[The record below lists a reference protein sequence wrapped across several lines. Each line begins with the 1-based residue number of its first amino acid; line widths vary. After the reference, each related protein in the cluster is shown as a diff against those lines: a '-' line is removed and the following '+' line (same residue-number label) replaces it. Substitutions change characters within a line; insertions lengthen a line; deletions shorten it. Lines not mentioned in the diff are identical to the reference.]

1 MERHLQAGRR
11 FRGSFCW
18 KFVPFCKMHGQ
29 PYRQYAAHQL
39 TGHISGHHVSRG
51 YAGDKRQLP
60 AEDKRACCG
69 ECSVCGF
76 PARVHPAVQ
85 RQHGEAGRNADKQA
99 GDRVPVHPQ
108 AACQLVHDP
117 AAVGRSSRRR
127 RSIRKPRPCISRRW
141 SALQRRACP
150 GPSTFGHEYARHHNA
165 EEHDARSADEQSKP
179 REDPDA
185 GARGKPQ
192 RQAEDRA
199 EKQDRP

>member
-1 MERHLQAGRR
+1 
-11 FRGSFCW
+11 
-18 KFVPFCKMHGQ
+18 MHGQ

-60 AEDKRACCG
+60 AEDKRARCG

-117 AAVGRSSRRR
+117 AAVGQKQPAGDGRSANHDRAFQGDGQRFKDER
-127 RSIRKPRPCISRRW
+127 VRDHRP
-141 SALQRRACP
+141 
-150 GPSTFGHEYARHHNA
+150 FGHEYARHHNA